1 MSHKKIPVLIVTG
14 FLGAGKTTIINHL
27 LKTRDTQKIA
37 IIENE
42 FGNISIDTNLLKV
55 AREKIVE
62 ITQ

>member
-1 MSHKKIPVLIVTG
+1 MSHKIPVLIVTG
-14 FLGAGKTTIINHL
+14 FLGCRKNNNHQSSPQN
-27 LKTRDTQKIA
+27 KGYSKIA